1 MDKELKNKAAAM
13 LAAASN
19 LPYSFLAAAGGAAAF
34 HAAVAGAVAGHDGSA
49 GGAGGGVAHVVHL
62 FHGRGGVDVAAVGDS
77 QCRSLHSA
85 FGSGR
90 DDRAWEAGAR
100 GEVRGDSLLRGAA
113 VVQLFGG

>member
-1 MDKELKNKAAAM
+1 MPLLIFS
-13 LAAASN
+13 LAASAR
-19 LPYSFLAAAGGAAAF
+19 AATF

-77 QCRSLHSA
+77 KCRSLRSS

-90 DDRAWEAGAR
+90 DDSAWGAG
-100 GEVRGDSLLRGAA
+100 GEVRCDSLLRGAA
-113 VVQLFGG
+113 VIELFGGGAVG